1 MTISEAWTAT
11 RRVLRALL
19 TVLTLPTARLHFH
32 TGIAPH
38 RIAAIHALFTK
49 PHARYR
55 LIKNKTLG
63 IALIDLSKF
72 KSPADYLA
80 TVKRKDYAG
89 HHARIA
95 RKRGYTVRP
104 IRRDEHA
111 TEIHAIHTSSS
122 ARQGRPMDMSY
133 QHLQTEFDDS
143 APLHCFGVFH
153 RDGSLVGYCS
163 FGIYGNF
170 AATDKLMG
178 IKNKDGAMYLLLLD
192 IVSFLIVQ
200 NGIDFFMYD
209 TFLGTREGLRSFKH
223 RIGFQPYRV
232 SYTIT

>member
-1 MTISEAWTAT
+1 MTISDTWTEAQ
-11 RRVLRALL
+11 RLLRALQTL
-19 TVLTLPTARLHFH
+19 LTLPTARLHFH
-32 TGIAPH
+32 SAIAP
-38 RIAAIHALFTK
+38 RKIAAIHALFTK

-55 LIKNKTLG
+55 LIKNKTMG

-80 TVKRKDYAG
+80 TVKKKDFAG

-95 RKRGYTVRP
+95 RKRGYTVRA
-104 IRRDEHA
+104 IRRNEHA
-111 TEIHAIHTSSS
+111 DEIHTIHTSSS
-122 ARQGRPMDMSY
+122 ARQGRPMDIAY

-143 APLHCFGVFH
+143 APLRCFGVFH
-153 RDGSLVGYCS
+153 RNGSLVGYCS

-178 IKNKDGAMYLLLLD
+178 IKNKDGAMYLLLLE
-192 IVSFLIVQ
+192 IVSLLIAQ
-200 NGIDFFMYD
+200 QGIDYFMYD

-232 SYTIT
+232 SYAIT